1 MVSNKNGQDKI
12 ILMPC
17 MGCEKLLGQLTTM
30 SALQIEK
37 NKNIENITLD
47 PPITKIAANEYKHD
61 LEQGTIIALNGC
73 GTQCVSKIL
82 NEKSIKPNFII
93 SIPKLAKTLSLPKEI
108 PNTLELNDG
117 LLLEKMV
124 SKIEYEIQKLLENSK
139 SNERA
144 IDIQNFTFNPKYTEE
159 LSFTHSKF
167 IFRVATSSGNIF
179 FNWNDAWAYH
189 LGDGKIIVGI
199 SDYLQQNLSDILFCE
214 FPDIGSQIDQFEAV
228 ATLES
233 SKTVNEVLT
242 PFSGKIIA
250 INPRLKD
257 EPELINMDPYKDG
270 WIVMIQAT
278 NFEEEKEDLMDSK
291 AYFEFMKEKVEE
303 EGIH

>member
-1 MVSNKNGQDKI
+1 MSPRKGWCVW
-12 ILMPC
+12 
-17 MGCEKLLGQLTTM
+17 LTGLPGSGKTTI
-30 SALQIEK
+30 AKEL
-37 NKNIENITLD
+37 KNIL
-47 PPITKIAANEYKHD
+47 KKHAICA
-61 LEQGTIIALNGC
+61 QI
-73 GTQCVSKIL
+73 VSSDVLRKFVT
-82 NEKSIKPNFII
+82 P
-93 SIPKLAKTLSLPKEI
+93 
-108 PNTLELNDG
+108 
-117 LLLEKMV
+117 
-124 SKIEYEIQKLLENSK
+124 
-139 SNERA
+139 
-144 IDIQNFTFNPKYTEE
+144 NPKYTEE